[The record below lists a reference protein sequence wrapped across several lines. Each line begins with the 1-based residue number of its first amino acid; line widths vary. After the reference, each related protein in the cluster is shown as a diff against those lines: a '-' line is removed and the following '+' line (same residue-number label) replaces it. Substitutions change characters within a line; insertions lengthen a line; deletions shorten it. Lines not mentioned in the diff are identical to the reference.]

1 MEYNE
6 ALATYLIFKH
16 ENEIRISHVLMDAQM
31 ICLGM
36 MMEIKQF
43 ESKKGSNAKTKANI
57 ERIDKLMNALD
68 ELLKMDDYNYRL
80 RVALASS
87 QRKINEL
94 ESKVE
99 SLEKQQE
106 ATLNAWNST

>member
-6 ALATYLIFKH
+6 ALANHLLFKY
-16 ENEIRISHVLMDAQM
+16 ENEIRLSAVLMEAQV

-43 ESKKGSNAKTKANI
+43 EAKKGSNTKTKANI
-57 ERIDKLMNALD
+57 ERIDKLLNALD
-68 ELLKMDDYNYRL
+68 KLLKMDDYNYRL
-80 RVALASS
+80 RVVLASS

-99 SLEKQQE
+99 SLEKQQK